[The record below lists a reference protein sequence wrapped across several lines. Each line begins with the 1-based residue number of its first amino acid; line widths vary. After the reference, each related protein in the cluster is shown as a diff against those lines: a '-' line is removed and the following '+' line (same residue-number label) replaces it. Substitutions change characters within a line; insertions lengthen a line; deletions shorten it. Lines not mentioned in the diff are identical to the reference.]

1 MLANVCT
8 LLMPRLLNSSARV
21 CTRVCICEA
30 LPRLRS
36 DFDSLIWRI
45 QCSSTSQSI
54 LYSPKIE
61 RWPPQKP
68 ELSCGCF
75 CGYRLLDSCGT
86 AYHFLF
92 MIEEL
97 PTPFL
102 NLRFQFRDHKDGLV
116 YKGCQAAFVI
126 LFVVSR
132 IVIGTG
138 AHSLAHSLLAR

>member
-1 MLANVCT
+1 MPETEPQTLNVLANVCT
-8 LLMPRLLNSSARV
+8 LLMPRLL
-21 CTRVCICEA
+21 
-30 LPRLRS
+30 
-36 DFDSLIWRI
+36 
-45 QCSSTSQSI
+45 
-54 LYSPKIE
+54 K